1 VKEALR
7 AITAMD
13 GVWVTTPGEVAAAMA
28 AAAQA

>member
-13 GVWVTTPGEVAAAMA
+13 GIWVTTPAEVAAAMA
-28 AAAQA
+28 AAGQA